1 MRVWAVFGLL
11 MGMGGCASRD
21 SADEVDPAS
30 EPVVDGAAPPL
41 RSWSGAED
49 CCGVDPHPVHGAMLS
64 DGSVVM
70 VGKSAASGDRIAGF
84 ATRWVPQLGPAAGR
98 FVDTDPGV
106 IAASVAWPP
115 GSAMVQAVEADGA
128 IVAVGFRI
136 PSPGEAAVGV
146 AVRLDPGTLAETG
159 RVEIEGPERGTS
171 AVLESVAVDA
181 SGRIIM
187 GGSWG
192 VAADAIEGL
201 KSFGNVVDGRGIAIA
216 VDPAA
221 WSAAGA
227 ATTTPGALGAAVR
240 EVPEVHSIKSLRTA
254 DAAIVGVGHD
264 DDEVS
269 GMVWMVSD
277 LTDHRW
283 TRFDDD
289 YELTDAVVVQG
300 SDGEFAAVLVG
311 HGGPSTIDGHAK
323 MVRANGEVVWSA
335 SFGNPGLQ
343 PEDMPDAPLAPDDFI
358 FDECWGVAATP
369 SGVVIGCGSG
379 IEGCDAVDA
388 TAKERQQ
395 CQSDPRRVWRSH
407 VVGVSLDG
415 AVQWSRT
422 DAFVSEEG
430 EAFESASEFVF
441 TGPDGDLFSV
451 VDHDFGV
458 GLARYGD

>member
-1 MRVWAVFGLL
+1 MRVWTVCGLL

-49 CCGVDPHPVHGAMLS
+49 CCGADPHPVHGAMLS

-159 RVEIEGPERGTS
+159 RIEIEGPERGNS

-192 VAADAIEGL
+192 LALDAIEGL
-201 KSFGNVVDGRGIAIA
+201 KSFGNIVDGRGIAIA
-216 VDPAA
+216 VDSAA

-254 DAAIVGVGHD
+254 DASIVGVGHD

-269 GMVWMVSD
+269 GLVWMGSD
-277 LTDHRW
+277 LAEYRW

-289 YELTDAVVVQG
+289 CELTDAVLVRG
-300 SDGEFAAVLVG
+300 SDGDFAAVVVG

-395 CQSDPRRVWRSH
+395 CHTDPRRVWRSH
-407 VVGVSLDG
+407 VVGLSLEG